1 MGNKV
6 VFSKFINIDLF
17 VCGSHL
23 NTRIG
28 GRPML
33 RDREMA
39 RAGPE
44 PLTVRG
50 RATVTESE
58 LSGVMTKSQDD

>member
-17 VCGSHL
+17 VCESHL
-23 NTRIG
+23 NMRIG

-39 RAGPE
+39 RAGPDGQGKGYGDGVGV
-44 PLTVRG
+44 VR
-50 RATVTESE
+50 SH
-58 LSGVMTKSQDD
+58 D